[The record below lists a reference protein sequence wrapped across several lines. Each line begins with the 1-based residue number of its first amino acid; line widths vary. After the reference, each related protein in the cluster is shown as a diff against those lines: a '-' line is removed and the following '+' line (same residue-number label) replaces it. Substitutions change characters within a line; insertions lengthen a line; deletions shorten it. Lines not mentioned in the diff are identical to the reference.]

1 VRRAVLEV
9 VLAVA
14 AAVGCV
20 ASWLLAQTSVV
31 VAPVSDGEPATTSVV
46 YDPFW
51 LFIALLL
58 GTLAGVLLVVG
69 VARWRRSAV
78 ARVSPK

>member
-20 ASWLLAQTSVV
+20 ACWLLAQTSVV
-31 VAPVSDGEPATTSVV
+31 VAPISDGEPTTTSVV

-51 LFIALLL
+51 LFIALVL

-69 VARWRRSAV
+69 ATRWRRS
-78 ARVSPK
+78 RRTEQT

>member
-1 VRRAVLEV
+1 VRQALIEV
-9 VLAVA
+9 VLGLV

-20 ASWLLAQTSVV
+20 ATWLWAQSSVV

-46 YDPFW
+46 YDPF
-51 LFIALLL
+51 LLSIAFLL

-69 VARWRRSAV
+69 GTRWRRSAG
-78 ARVSPK
+78 APK